1 MKTPVLIALAAV
13 TVVAVGAAAAL
24 VRDRAPAAPAAGGG
38 TPVFPS
44 VAGKPGDIGQIVV
57 ARADGGYALTRKGD
71 QWVLADRAD
80 YPVKADQAK
89 QAATALAD
97 LRFMEQKTARADLLS
112 RLDLDDPAA
121 KDAKSTLVT
130 LKNAQGQ
137 EIGKVILGKTRP
149 DSLEFPRAGIYARK
163 PGEQQAWLA
172 EGDPKIRPAVG
183 DWLERTILSI
193 KTDRVREVA
202 TIAPDRSR
210 LVISRDK
217 PEDKDF
223 KIYNQ
228 PADTKV
234 KNQSNL
240 NDIPALIDGLSMDDV
255 QAATSVAFPASGP
268 SQAEFR
274 TFDGL
279 MVRLTLAEDKGAS
292 WARIEVTAEPWR
304 KAEGDK
310 TTIVDPT
317 DEVKK
322 EAADLN
328 AKLRNYVF
336 KLSDATA
343 KKLVSRLDDLTEKDA
358 KKS

>member
-1 MKTPVLIALAAV
+1 MKTPVLVALAAV
-13 TVVAVGAAAAL
+13 TVVAVGGAVAL
-24 VRDRAPAAPAAGGG
+24 VRDRTPVEASTSGG

-44 VAGKPGDIGQIVV
+44 IAGKPGEIAQVVV
-57 ARADGGYALTRKGD
+57 ARADGGYTLTRKGD
-71 QWVLADRAD
+71 KWVLADRAD
-80 YPVKADQAK
+80 YPVKADQAAK
-89 QAATALAD
+89 AMATLAD
-97 LRFMEQKTARADLLS
+97 LKFMEQKTARADLLS
-112 RLDLDDPAA
+112 RLELEEPTA

-130 LKNAQGQ
+130 LKNAQGA
-137 EIGKVILGKTRP
+137 EIGRIILGKTRP
-149 DSLEFPRAGIYARK
+149 DSLEFPRSGIYARK
-163 PGEQQAWLA
+163 PGESQAWLA
-172 EGDPKIRPAVG
+172 EGDPRIRPTVS
-183 DWLERTILSI
+183 DWLDRQILSI

-202 TIAPDRSR
+202 TIAPDRAR
-210 LVISRDK
+210 LVINRDK

-234 KNQSNL
+234 KNQGNL
-240 NDIPALIDGLSMDDV
+240 NDVPGAIDGLSMDDV
-255 QAATSVAFPASGP
+255 QAATAVAFPASGA

-279 MVRLTLAEDKGAS
+279 MVRLTLAEDKGAT

-304 KAEGDK
+304 KTEGDK
-310 TTIVDPT
+310 TTMVEPT

-328 AKLRNYVF
+328 GRLRNYVF
-336 KLSDATA
+336 KLTDYTA
-343 KKLVSRLDDLTEKDA
+343 KKLVSRLADLTDKDE